1 MATPSSTPGLQPYE
15 YLAQHNADMTEK
27 FTQFSV
33 GLTGGIGSG
42 KSAVATLFG
51 ERGASIIDTDAISHA
66 LTAAGGDAM
75 PEIAGIFG
83 DAFLTS
89 EGALN
94 RAAMRELVF
103 TDHTARGQLESI
115 LHPLIS
121 QKTRA
126 LANQA
131 SGPYLIFVVPLLVES
146 GRWKDRVD
154 RILVVD
160 CNEELQIERVMRRNH
175 LSDQQVRAIM
185 ATQVGR
191 TLRLAAADDVIVNE
205 RSLDALAGE
214 VEHLHQHYLRLAQEK
229 QSST

>member
-1 MATPSSTPGLQPYE
+1 MHGLHTHEYPY
-15 YLAQHNADMTEK
+15 QHTDAMTDSFK
-27 FTQFSV
+27 KFSV

-42 KSAVATLFG
+42 KSAVATLFSD
-51 ERGASIIDTDAISHA
+51 RGASIIDTDAVSHE

-75 PEIAGIFG
+75 PEIARIFG
-83 DAFLTS
+83 NVFLTS

-103 TDHTARGQLESI
+103 TDHAARGQLESL

-131 SGPYLIFVVPLLVES
+131 NGPYLMFVVPLLVES

-185 ATQVGR
+185 AAQVSR
-191 TLRLAAADDVIVNE
+191 TLRLAAADDVLVNE
-205 RSLDALAGE
+205 GSLEALANE
-214 VEHLHQHYLRLAQEK
+214 VDRLHQHYLRLAQEK